1 MSSKNRRLQDLGSIG
16 PAVLRDL
23 EALGITTVRQLA
35 GKKPA
40 EMYRDLCR
48 LNGPQDICCL
58 DVFEA
63 AVAQAKNPDLPP
75 EQRQWWYWSKRRK
88 ARDAHK

>member
-1 MSSKNRRLQDLGSIG
+1 MKAERRLKDLGSIG
-16 PAVLRDL
+16 PAMLRDL

-35 GKKPA
+35 RKEPEA
-40 EMYRDLCR
+40 MYRMLCR
-48 LNGPQDICCL
+48 LNGPQDICCM

-63 AVAQAKNPDLPP
+63 AVAQAKNPELPP